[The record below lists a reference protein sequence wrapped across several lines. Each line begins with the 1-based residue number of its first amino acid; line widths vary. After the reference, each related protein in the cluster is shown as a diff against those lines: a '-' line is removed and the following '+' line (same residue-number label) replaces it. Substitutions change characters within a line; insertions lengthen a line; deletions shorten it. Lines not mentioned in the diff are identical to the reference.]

1 MIVFVLII
9 KVLSRFREK
18 SFFVL
23 IAQAMAASVRVL
35 TLNSVR
41 S

>member
-1 MIVFVLII
+1 M
-9 KVLSRFREK
+9 KVLSRFREN
-18 SFFVL
+18 FFVL
-23 IAQAMAASVRVL
+23 IAQAMAASVRML